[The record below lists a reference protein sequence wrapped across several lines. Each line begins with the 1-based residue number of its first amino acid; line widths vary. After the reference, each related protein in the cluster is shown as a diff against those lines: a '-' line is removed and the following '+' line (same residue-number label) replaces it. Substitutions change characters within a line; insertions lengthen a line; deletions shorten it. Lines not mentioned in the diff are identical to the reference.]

1 MHGVLSLYESSVG
14 KKIMMAVTGFILIGF
29 VFVHMLGNLKVY
41 LGEAH
46 FNEYAEFLREVG
58 SPVLPHGA
66 LLWIA
71 RIALLACVGWHML
84 AALQVYLMSR
94 SARTEKYK
102 VNHSLSFSYASR
114 TMRWGGLIVV
124 AFVIFHILD
133 LTLGT
138 ANPEFVHGSAY
149 QNLVASFSR
158 WYVAAFYI
166 LAMIP
171 LGFHLY
177 HGLWSAC
184 QTLDINHPRIRGL
197 RRPFS
202 ALIAIAIVIGNCSVP
217 LAVLTKVVQ

>member
-94 SARTEKYK
+94 SARREKYR
-102 VNHSLSFSYASR
+102 VNHSLSFSYVSR
-114 TMRWGGLIVV
+114 TMRWGGLIIV
-124 AFVIFHILD
+124 AFVIF
-133 LTLGT
+133 
-138 ANPEFVHGSAY
+138 
-149 QNLVASFSR
+149 LVRQS
-158 WYVAAFYI
+158 
-166 LAMIP
+166 
-171 LGFHLY
+171 
-177 HGLWSAC
+177 
-184 QTLDINHPRIRGL
+184 
-197 RRPFS
+197 
-202 ALIAIAIVIGNCSVP
+202 
-217 LAVLTKVVQ
+217 